1 MAILGRATTQ
11 CGCCGHTILA
21 AAPTPA
27 RALATSWARPLRRR
41 SGKIITRVSCSRSNE
56 AVPFA
61 IFTKTSEPL
70 TQPLISEDLLD
81 VTEQERRLSDAG
93 KAISPS
99 TLLRVGVDVDEG
111 KHPTSNCSY
120 LFFRTSESDRF
131 LFCSVGYFPCE
142 LEHVHRRRVSAT
154 ASRLGVLRL

>member
-21 AAPTPA
+21 AVPTP
-27 RALATSWARPLRRR
+27 RALASSWRPLALRRNA
-41 SGKIITRVSCSRSNE
+41 TRVSCSSGGKWRSCSRSNE

-61 IFTKTSEPL
+61 LFTKTSEPL

-99 TLLRVGVDVDEG
+99 KLLRVGVDVDEG
-111 KHPTSNCSY
+111 KHPTSNCP
-120 LFFRTSESDRF
+120 F
-131 LFCSVGYFPCE
+131 LFLPNIRE
-142 LEHVHRRRVSAT
+142 
-154 ASRLGVLRL
+154 